1 MRTLSRRTILASALP
16 ALSPFLVKN
25 ACAAEE
31 PGEYP
36 THQVTFV
43 VPYASGG
50 GTDTLA
56 HLLGGI
62 LQQQFGKP
70 FNVLNRP
77 GEGTVIA
84 TNFVAKSPPD
94 GYTIMMAVSTLAID
108 ATLYRKLPYD
118 PVKDLVL
125 LALIASVPFVLV
137 VSSSL
142 PVYDVDDLI
151 KLSKQRPLSYG
162 SGGIG
167 AFHHLA
173 GALFAKMT
181 GIKMTHVPYHGTVPA
196 LHDLIGGYIQLMFAD
211 YGPAQGLINGGK
223 LRPLAVTTTKRLA
236 ALPDVPPLADVG
248 VPGFDIAA
256 WQGVVAPAK
265 TPDVIVAKLN
275 TQLNTAVALPDVSV
289 RMSDLGMIPIGK
301 GSPDELASFL
311 KTEFVRWSK
320 IVETAGLAKSQ

>member
-84 TNFVAKSPPD
+84 TNFVAKSLPD

-181 GIKMTHVPYHGTVPA
+181 GIKMTHVPYRGTVPA

-236 ALPDVPPLADVG
+236 ALPEVPPLADVG

-275 TQLNTAVALPDVSV
+275 TQLNAAVALPDVSV
-289 RMSDLGMIPIGK
+289 RMIDLGMIPIGK

-311 KTEFVRWSK
+311 KTEFVRWGK